1 MPPTQKE
8 WNAYSLAGRSRK
20 YAGNKFKQ
28 KGLQVRR
35 SVKVIMTSQFQRLVV
50 TTTRF
55 FKKLV
60 IMLAVSSSCL
70 SSDDHVIKW

>member
-1 MPPTQKE
+1 MHTLGLADPGSMP
-8 WNAYSLAGRSRK
+8 GI
-20 YAGNKFKQ
+20 KQ
-28 KGLQVRR
+28 KGLQGRR
-35 SVKVIMTSQFQRLVV
+35 SMKVIMTSQFQRLVV
-50 TTTRF
+50 PTTRF